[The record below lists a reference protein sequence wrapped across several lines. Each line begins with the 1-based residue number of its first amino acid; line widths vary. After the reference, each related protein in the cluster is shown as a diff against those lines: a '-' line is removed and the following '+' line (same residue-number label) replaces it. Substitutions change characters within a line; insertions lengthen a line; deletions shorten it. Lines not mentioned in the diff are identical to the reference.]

1 MVKKTNKDTSAEATQ
16 VEEPVIAEAVE
27 PEAEISETAEVAPV
41 EEAPVV
47 EPNSPEVAVEV
58 PPTKVTEVSHNP
70 TFIEWPT
77 DLWGLTHD
85 LKAAFVAA
93 ASRVQGALDK
103 KRLVDE
109 VINIG
114 RLHLEAKF
122 TVDAKVRQAAIDAV
136 IAENEAKE
144 AEEAE
149 QEPAQKELF

>member
-1 MVKKTNKDTSAEATQ
+1 MANPITKAAQAEVIDEVTPEATTVEAEEATQ
-16 VEEPVIAEAVE
+16 V
-27 PEAEISETAEVAPV
+27 
-41 EEAPVV
+41 
-47 EPNSPEVAVEV
+47 
-58 PPTKVTEVSHNP
+58 VSHNP
-70 TFIEWPT
+70 TFVEWPT

-136 IAENEAKE
+136 VAENEAKE
-144 AEEAE
+144 AEE
-149 QEPAQKELF
+149 PAQKELF

>member
-1 MVKKTNKDTSAEATQ
+1 MVDQITKAAKAEAPADPEPAVIETPEVTEPVVDPKAKEEKVKEVKKTK
-16 VEEPVIAEAVE
+16 
-27 PEAEISETAEVAPV
+27 EIV
-41 EEAPVV
+41 
-47 EPNSPEVAVEV
+47 
-58 PPTKVTEVSHNP
+58 VSHNS

-93 ASRVQGALDK
+93 ASRIQGAIDK

-136 IAENEAKE
+136 VAENEAKE
-144 AEEAE
+144 AEE
-149 QEPAQKELF
+149 PAQKELF